1 MPREANSD
9 IGSPE
14 RASGAPSKGG
24 RVNKIIVVAIIRPV
38 DVICGGANHVLDVSI
53 PHMLNIEVCA
63 HAAEDD
69 APDSRAKDLLRSLH
83 ADAKLEAWAKK
94 LQSQA
99 DTFIV

>member
-1 MPREANSD
+1 MD
-9 IGSPE
+9 GVC
-14 RASGAPSKGG
+14 GA
-24 RVNKIIVVAIIRPV
+24 
-38 DVICGGANHVLDVSI
+38 ANHMLYGSI

-99 DTFIV
+99 DTFMV

>member
-1 MPREANSD
+1 MQPQ
-9 IGSPE
+9 
-14 RASGAPSKGG
+14 
-24 RVNKIIVVAIIRPV
+24 
-38 DVICGGANHVLDVSI
+38 
-53 PHMLNIEVCA
+53 
-63 HAAEDD
+63 DD